1 MKNDSPQGGNAV
13 TRWLGRSI
21 LKGLGWRI
29 EGEFPSQPKYII
41 TLAPHTSNWDFVVG
55 IAILLAS
62 GLKISF
68 LIKKSVFIWPFSILL
83 HKLGGV
89 PVDRKAAHGVV
100 GQMVSYFQSKDKMVL
115 AIAPEGTRAK
125 VKQWKVGFIHMAH
138 NASVPIVPVSLDY
151 NKKLGLINRPMFLS
165 SDVQSDLDTVKAV
178 YLGVQGKNGK
188 VS

>member
-1 MKNDSPQGGNAV
+1 MLA
-13 TRWLGRSI
+13 L
-21 LKGLGWRI
+21 LGWRI
-29 EGEFPSQPKYII
+29 DGLFPSQPKYII

-68 LIKKSVFIWPFSILL
+68 LIKKSVFVWPCSILL

-89 PVDRKAAHGVV
+89 PIDRKAAHGVV
-100 GQMVSYFQSKDKMVL
+100 GQMVEHFNGNEKMVL

-138 NASVPIVPVSLDY
+138 NARVPIVPVSFDY
-151 NKKLGLINRPMFLS
+151 NKKLAVINSPMILK

-178 YLGVQGKNGK
+178 YLNVQGKNGK